1 MVCGICSRSQVHSLR
16 RIEISS
22 TRSLNL
28 SASFIRF
35 VSVSF
40 SFGDGA
46 SAPFQGPRM
55 AGSGLSFF
63 LFCAGEEDVVQD
75 QAIPRGDGVG
85 VQVCRRSTDTVGVIF
100 RGVGGG
106 EGARP
111 PAVISVEIF
120 YLLLPGGLPP

>member
-63 LFCAGEEDVVQD
+63 LFCGGGEFVVQV
-75 QAIPRGDGVG
+75 QTILRAVGVG
-85 VQVCRRSTDTVGVIF
+85 VTVCRRNSNTVGG
-100 RGVGGG
+100 RM
-106 EGARP
+106 
-111 PAVISVEIF
+111 SVVLGWAKVVVLGHDVKE
-120 YLLLPGGLPP
+120 

>member
-46 SAPFQGPRM
+46 AAPFQGPRM

-63 LFCAGEEDVVQD
+63 LFCGGGEEVVQD
-75 QAIPRGDGVG
+75 QAIPRAVGVE
-85 VQVCRRSTDTVGVIF
+85 VQVCRRITNTVGGIF
-100 RGVGGG
+100 RVVAGVEGGG
-106 EGARP
+106 AL
-111 PAVISVEIF
+111 AIISVARV
-120 YLLLPGGLPP
+120 YLFIPERRS